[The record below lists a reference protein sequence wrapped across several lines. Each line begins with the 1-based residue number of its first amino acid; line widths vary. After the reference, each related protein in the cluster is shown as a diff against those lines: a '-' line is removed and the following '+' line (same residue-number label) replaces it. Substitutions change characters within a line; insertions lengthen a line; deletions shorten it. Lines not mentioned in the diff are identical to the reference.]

1 MNYVWVSIDLFELI
15 CDLNKVC
22 EINKIHV
29 DFFVLL
35 GFELMNDNS
44 S

>member
-1 MNYVWVSIDLFELI
+1 MNYVWVSINLFELI
-15 CDLNKVC
+15 CNLNKVC
-22 EINKIHV
+22 EINKICV
-29 DFFVLL
+29 EFFVLL

>member
-1 MNYVWVSIDLFELI
+1 MNYVWVSIDSFELI
-15 CDLNKVC
+15 CNLNKVR
-22 EINKIHV
+22 EINKIRV
-29 DFFVLL
+29 NFFVLL